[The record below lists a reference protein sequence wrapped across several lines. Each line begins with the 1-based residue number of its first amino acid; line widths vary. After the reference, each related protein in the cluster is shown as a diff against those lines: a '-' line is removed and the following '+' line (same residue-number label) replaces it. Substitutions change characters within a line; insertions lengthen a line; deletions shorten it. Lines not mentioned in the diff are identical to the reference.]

1 MERPIDV
8 LLSKVVLI
16 SWAVVLIVAAATALI
31 KKNMKALG
39 FIAGGSAIVAAG
51 VGMER
56 VLANEI
62 GAVILSICLL
72 AGALATLLGII
83 RLFPR

>member
-1 MERPIDV
+1 MY
-8 LLSKVVLI
+8 SSNVVLF
-16 SWAVVLIVAAATALI
+16 SWAVVLIAAAATALF

-51 VGMER
+51 VVIER
-56 VLANEI
+56 ALANEI
-62 GAVILSICLL
+62 GAVFLSFCLL
-72 AGALATLLGII
+72 AGALAALLGII